1 MFVRLTK
8 RVEKRTQEEVI
19 SCENWFLKPPA
30 LEEVLTS
37 FAQALSVN
45 MEPVLNNVWWFP
57 R

>member
-37 FAQALSVN
+37 FAEALSVN
-45 MEPVLNNVWWFP
+45 MEPVLNNVW
-57 R
+57 